1 MFVQSMASAAP
12 FSHAPAGAMRVVM
25 LSTLHERCGIA
36 TYTEMLVPALES
48 SGVTVSVISPK
59 RQKADPGWGEQPV
72 RLWRRNRAFGFE
84 ALETMREIETR
95 KPDLVHLQV
104 NRSLY
109 SSRFLFD
116 LAWLCRRRRIPLV
129 ATLHG
134 RKIGSWGEDFK
145 LWRLLA
151 ALRRADLVVHTVSHA
166 AEIGRDRVH
175 VIPHGIDVGP
185 RRGQAEARRALGIAE
200 DAVVITHFG
209 FLVPDKGVDQVLTAV
224 ADLRRTAYPD
234 LLYRVAGAVYSTSE
248 SRRCFESL
256 TAQLRALGLES
267 AVTMTGDFLSD
278 DALGLELEAATLIVL
293 NYRTGNSQGAS
304 GAVRRALSSGRPVAV
319 SGAAVFDDVR
329 GAVHTLAGPLDAAIS
344 STLGSPALLEQTA
357 ARAKAF
363 CEADAWPCVA
373 RRHAALYA
381 EITGRRGER

>member
-1 MFVQSMASAAP
+1 MASAAR

-25 LSTLHERCGIA
+25 LSTFHERCGIA
-36 TYTEMLVPALES
+36 TYTEMLAPALES

-59 RQKADPGWGEQPV
+59 RQTEDPGWGEQPV

-84 ALETMREIETR
+84 ALETMRAIDRHT
-95 KPDLVHLQV
+95 PDLVHVQV

-116 LAWLCRRRRIPLV
+116 LAWLCRRRRLPVV
-129 ATLHG
+129 ATVHG
-134 RKIGSWGEDFK
+134 RTIGSWGEDFK
-145 LWRLLA
+145 LWRLLFS
-151 ALRRADLVVHTVSHA
+151 LRHADLIVHTASHA
-166 AEIGRDRVH
+166 AELGRDRVH

-224 ADLRRTAYPD
+224 AGLRRTAYPD

-256 TAQLRALGLES
+256 TAQVRALGLER

-278 DALGLELEAATLIVL
+278 DAVGLELEAATMIVL

-304 GAVRRALSSGRPVAV
+304 GALRRALASGRPVAV
-319 SGAAVFDDVR
+319 SSAAVFDDVR
-329 GAVHTLAGPLDAAIS
+329 AAAHTLTGPLEEALCSA
-344 STLGSPALLEQTA
+344 LGSPSLLAETTD
-357 ARAKAF
+357 RSRAF
-363 CEADAWPCVA
+363 CEADSWPRVA
-373 RRHAALYA
+373 LRHAALYA
-381 EITGRRGER
+381 EMVGRSTR